1 MEWYFILLIIVGG
14 LLVLVCAL
22 LVIRKLTQP
31 KFKKAKKYLEQHAKI
46 EKVEQQQEEVAKGS
60 PIGLNL
66 DSVYADEEESLYSQ
80 DDEEINN
87 FDFEKF
93 DPPKVEKKKSLLEQ
107 IRELSP
113 ELKMLIF
120 DRGLARKD
128 YDFKSKKD

>member
-1 MEWYFILLIIVGG
+1 M
-14 LLVLVCAL
+14 LVLVCAFL
-22 LVIRKLTQP
+22 LIKKFTQP
-31 KFKKAKKYLEQHAKI
+31 KFKKAKKYLEQQVKV
-46 EKVEQQQEEVAKGS
+46 EKVEKQEVIEKAS

-66 DSVYADEEESLYSQ
+66 NSVYTDEEESFYSQ
-80 DDEEINN
+80 DDEEIND

-93 DPPKVEKKKSLLEQ
+93 NPPKVEKHKSLLEQ
-107 IRELSP
+107 IKQLSP